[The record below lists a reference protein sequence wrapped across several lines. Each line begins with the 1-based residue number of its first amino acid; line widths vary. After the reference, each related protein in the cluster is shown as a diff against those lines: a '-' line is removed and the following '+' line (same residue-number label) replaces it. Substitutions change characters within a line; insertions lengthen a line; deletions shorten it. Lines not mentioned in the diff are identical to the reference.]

1 MKLKPAVKLIVG
13 IAVTAAAAVFA
24 GNLLEAPLG
33 GYYFRLLVL
42 SGIAV
47 VAAVS
52 LNIINGF
59 SGQFSLGHAGFM
71 LVGAYASAAV
81 TLFAHPS
88 LSRALS
94 AIGLPA
100 GISSQAEFAA
110 AITAAAAAAGAAGL
124 VVGLPSLRLRGDY
137 LAIAT
142 LGFGEGI
149 RSIFVTV
156 DTLGGAS
163 GLHDIPKYTTFAW
176 VAMAAIGV
184 IGMSRNLALSTHGR
198 ALFAIREDEIAAQ
211 AVGINT
217 FKYKVMAFV
226 IAAAWAGIAGALL
239 AHLDMNID
247 PRSYSF
253 MKSIELVVMV
263 VLGGLGSVTGAVIAA
278 IGLTWLPEL
287 LRAAAVYRMVF
298 YSVLLIFMM
307 IVRRQGLF
315 GRSEISMRWAVDIV
329 RRAASRAFA
338 KKGSGSNGAA

>member
-1 MKLKPAVKLIVG
+1 MRLRAGSAVRLVVWT
-13 IAVTAAAAVFA
+13 AVLAAAAMAA
-24 GNLLEAPLG
+24 GALIKGPLG
-33 GYYFRLLVL
+33 GYYFRLLIL

-71 LVGAYASAAV
+71 LVGAYASAGI
-81 TLFAHPS
+81 TLFAHNS
-88 LSRALS
+88 INRAFD
-94 AIGLPA
+94 AVGLPA
-100 GISSQAEFAA
+100 GARTPVEFAIA
-110 AITAAAAAAGAAGL
+110 MIAAAAAAGAVGL

-156 DTLGGAS
+156 DALGGAS
-163 GLHDIPKYTTFAW
+163 GLHDIPEYTTLTW
-176 VAMAAIGV
+176 VVLAAIGV
-184 IGMSRNLALSTHGR
+184 VMMSRNLALSTHGR
-198 ALFAIREDEIAAQ
+198 ALFAIREDETAAQ

-217 FKYKVMAFV
+217 FKYKVLAFV

-239 AHLDMNID
+239 AHSDKNID

-253 MKSIELVVMV
+253 MKSIEIVVMV
-263 VLGGLGSVTGAVIAA
+263 VLGGMGRVTGAVIAA

-298 YSVLLIFMM
+298 YSALLIVMM

-315 GRSEISMRWAVDIV
+315 GRAELSIRWMAETL
-329 RRAASRAFA
+329 RRMTSRAL
-338 KKGSGSNGAA
+338 GERR